1 MTVLFGL
8 YHQLLATC
16 HQLYQGFLQLS
27 SWHYINIVPV
37 PHTENLFVL
46 EPRFFQSVH
55 VSYGETEKVNARK
68 LCPEME
74 TPKMPLGTEVDKL
87 LTLDAV
93 LKKKKKLFTETD
105 VQSCSLLC

>member
-8 YHQLLATC
+8 YHQLLATR

-27 SWHYINIVPV
+27 LWHYINIVPV

-46 EPRFFQSVH
+46 EPRFFH
-55 VSYGETEKVNARK
+55 VCDGETEKVNARK
-68 LCPEME
+68 LCPEMQS
-74 TPKMPLGTEVDKL
+74 PKMPLGTEVEKL
-87 LTLDAV
+87 LTLDAM

>member
-1 MTVLFGL
+1 MLFGL
-8 YHQLLATC
+8 HHQLLATC

-55 VSYGETEKVNARK
+55 ASDGETEKVNARK

-74 TPKMPLGTEVDKL
+74 TPKMPLGTEVEKL

-93 LKKKKKLFTETD
+93 LKKKKKLFTEMD

>member
-1 MTVLFGL
+1 MPPVVPRFP
-8 YHQLLATC
+8 AVIFMA
-16 HQLYQGFLQLS
+16 LYQHSAGATHRESLCFRAK
-27 SWHYINIVPV
+27 V
-37 PHTENLFVL
+37 
-46 EPRFFQSVH
+46 FQSVH

-87 LTLDAV
+87 LILEAV